1 MDTAAAAPAV
11 WSDRRRRAAE
21 LRDRYSFAAEVL
33 TLYLALVDVQ
43 EQAAEAAGSAGPAE
57 PVSWAAAEVA
67 PRVVA
72 TSVEA
77 GPALLAEAAAAR
89 LHGGGVEDV
98 LTAWLRGGGLEPADR
113 YLARATMGPLLEA
126 LPGVRALCAA
136 EPGGCP
142 ACGGP
147 PQLSWLGA
155 SGESLVAGR
164 RSLLCAR
171 CHASW
176 TVPRAAC
183 AGCGELITVHAERS
197 TTQPEPAVFP
207 HLRIEGCE
215 HCDRYVLGVDLGRD
229 ARAVPEVDELAAI
242 PLALY
247 AVERGF
253 TKLTPNLMG
262 M

>member
-1 MDTAAAAPAV
+1 
-11 WSDRRRRAAE
+11 
-21 LRDRYSFAAEVL
+21 
-33 TLYLALVDVQ
+33 
-43 EQAAEAAGSAGPAE
+43 
-57 PVSWAAAEVA
+57 
-67 PRVVA
+67 
-72 TSVEA
+72 
-77 GPALLAEAAAAR
+77 AAR
-89 LHGGGVEDV
+89 LHGGGVEEV
-98 LTAWLRGGGLEPADR
+98 LTAWLVGGELEPVDR
-113 YLARATMGPLLEA
+113 YLARATMAPLLEA

-136 EPGGCP
+136 QPAGCP

-155 SGESLVAGR
+155 SGESLVAAR

-171 CHASW
+171 CQGSW

-183 AGCGELITVHAERS
+183 PGCGELVTVHAERS
-197 TTQPEPAVFP
+197 ATEPEPPVFP

-215 HCDRYVLGVDLGRD
+215 HCHRYVIGVDLGKD
-229 ARAVPEVDELAAI
+229 TQAMPEVDELAAI

-247 AVERGF
+247 ASDLGL